1 MFFVFEG
8 GDGSGKSTQARLLA
22 QRLERDH
29 RLPVL
34 TVREPGATALGEELR
49 EMLLAPREENLAAE
63 TELYLFMAARSH
75 LVRER
80 ILPALARGEI
90 VVSDRFL
97 WSSAAYQGAAASV
110 DPAEVL
116 RIGRL
121 AVEGVEVTRTFLID
135 LDPDLAHARTVSG
148 DRMVSTRFDRRE
160 GSFILIAQKQGLT
173 SMLFDFLF
181 VDLWTVNGRSRDIIR
196 GNARDTTLI
205 RLLDGSRAYLHA
217 VIDNFS
223 RRILAWKV
231 SATFDSSSRLS

>member
-22 QRLERDH
+22 QHLERDH
-29 RLPVL
+29 RLRVL

-49 EMLLAPREENLAAE
+49 EMLLAPREEDLAAE

-75 LVRER
+75 LVRQR
-80 ILPALARGEI
+80 ILPALARGET

-110 DPAEVL
+110 DPTEVL

-121 AVEGVEVTRTFLID
+121 AVAGVAVTRTFLID

-148 DRMVSTRFDRRE
+148 DRMESRGVEFQRRVRDNFLALARSEPDRVS
-160 GSFILIAQKQGLT
+160 
-173 SMLFDFLF
+173 
-181 VDLWTVNGRSRDIIR
+181 
-196 GNARDTTLI
+196 
-205 RLLDGSRAYLHA
+205 
-217 VIDNFS
+217 VIDGRGS
-223 RRILAWKV
+223 VDEVHVRVLEQLPAELRP
-231 SATFDSSSRLS
+231 T